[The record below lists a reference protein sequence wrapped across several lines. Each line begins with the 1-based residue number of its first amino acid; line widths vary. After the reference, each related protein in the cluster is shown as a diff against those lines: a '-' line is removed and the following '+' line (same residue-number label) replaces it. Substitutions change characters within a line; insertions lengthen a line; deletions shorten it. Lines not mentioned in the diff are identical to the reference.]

1 MDKPGRVWE
10 QEHMWDS
17 SDNLV
22 SNKGATSTTSNKCKA
37 FWKLVIV
44 NLAKAGNNFLFLLFE
59 SKKQKKK
66 QPPTNEHNQATKYET
81 LAAGDVWP
89 LCDIFFSVIMC
100 WKICHTYIMYN
111 ILQSPDKL
119 NGQVTLVLL
128 KCWANV

>member
-10 QEHMWDS
+10 QKHMWDS

-22 SNKGATSTTSNKCKA
+22 SNKGATSTTSNKCEA

-44 NLAKAGNNFLFLLFE
+44 NLAKAFYYL
-59 SKKQKKK
+59 SKRKTKTKK
-66 QPPTNEHNQATKYET
+66 QPPTNEHNQATKNET

-128 KCWANV
+128 KC